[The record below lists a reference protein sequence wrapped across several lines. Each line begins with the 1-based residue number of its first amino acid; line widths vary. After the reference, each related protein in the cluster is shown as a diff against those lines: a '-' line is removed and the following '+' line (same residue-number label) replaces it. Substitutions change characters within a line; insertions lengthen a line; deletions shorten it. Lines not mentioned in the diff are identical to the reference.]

1 MRKIVFIGDS
11 VTKGVRPGVV
21 ESDTFAQK
29 IGAFRGF
36 DSIINA
42 GVSNNTS
49 SNGLDRFTTDVLAY
63 SPDSVSIMFGI
74 NDVATGVSV
83 SIFEWNIRQMVM
95 LAKAAGARITL
106 MTPNFVPS
114 TPYIT
119 AFPPYLDAL
128 RCVAVDEEVSLLDCY
143 LLFEDAYF
151 QLSRAQF
158 DGLWGPLDPQHPSA
172 LGHQLIFDAACK
184 AYNRGVCA

>member
-1 MRKIVFIGDS
+1 MTCIVFHGDS
-11 VTKGVRPGVV
+11 VTKGVRSGVTTA
-21 ESDTFAQK
+21 DTFVQK

-36 DSIINA
+36 GSVVNS
-42 GVSNNTS
+42 GVSNSTS
-49 SNGLDRFTTDVLAY
+49 GDGLGRFATDVLAH

-74 NDVATGVSV
+74 NDVATGVPV
-83 SIFEWNIRQMVM
+83 SIFEWNIRQMVV
-95 LAKAAGARITL
+95 LAKAAGARVTL

-114 TPYIT
+114 TPYIA
-119 AFPPYLDAL
+119 AFPPYLEAL
-128 RCVAVDEEVSLLDCY
+128 RCVAADEGAALLDCY

-151 QLSRAQF
+151 QLSRNQF

-172 LGHQLIFDAACK
+172 LGHQLIFDAACR